1 MNYFL
6 QVGLRRLNLKLR
18 SQFRLRLIKAWVTD
32 TYSSATLAVATDNWS
47 VSSFSDFWRS
57 PGPGLG
63 YPVTSSQL
71 LLKLMLV
78 SVSTRSENGK
88 SRIGW
93 HANVVACNFNSLWY
107 YMGDYVHY
115 TISRDRSGNER
126 VRTILLFISTI
137 AELSCGSRTVSM
149 TCEEYGHS

>member
-71 LLKLMLV
+71 LLTLMSV
-78 SVSTRSENGK
+78 SVYTRSENGK
-88 SRIGW
+88 PRIGL
-93 HANVVACNFNSLWY
+93 HVNVEMSYLNTIVQLFLFVQQLDQLDVCLPYSRLITWIPILVVFQNLRWNSNKTSLY
-107 YMGDYVHY
+107 KQ
-115 TISRDRSGNER
+115 
-126 VRTILLFISTI
+126 
-137 AELSCGSRTVSM
+137 
-149 TCEEYGHS
+149 